1 MTECLIRLDDI
12 TPDMDW
18 DKFNQVKDIL
28 ERYRICPLIGVV
40 PDNRDRTLHKDAPKE
55 TFWNTLLE
63 LQQKGW
69 KIAQHG
75 TYHVYETNHCGIL
88 GINPF
93 SEFAGLS
100 YEEQLRKLKCGRE
113 ILRKNGILTDI
124 FMAPGHTYDANT
136 IKALKECGFTT
147 ITDGLYKMPYTEDG
161 ILCIPCRMQ
170 GLRIVK
176 GVDTVCLHTNLMQE
190 KDMKE
195 LDKFCRD
202 NQKVI
207 LSFDPLRYQ
216 EGAPKKNAYIK
227 IAERILLKKR
237 IIKDRIANSKR
248 LAWYLS
254 RTNHQNSK
262 KKWVRRILFLPLLLG
277 YREENGK
284 V

>member
-1 MTECLIRLDDI
+1 MTECMIRLDDV

-18 DKFNQVKDIL
+18 DKFNQVKTIL
-28 ERYRICPLIGVV
+28 DRYRICPLIGVV
-40 PDNRDRTLHKDAPKE
+40 PDNRDRTLHKETQKE
-55 TFWNTLLE
+55 EFWNILRE

-75 TYHVYETNHCGIL
+75 TYHVYETEHCGIL

-93 SEFAGLS
+93 SEFAGLP
-100 YEEQLRKLKCGRE
+100 YEEQLHKLKTGQK
-113 ILRKNGILTDI
+113 ILRENGISTDI

-147 ITDGLYKMPYTEDG
+147 ITDGLYKMPYMEDG

-170 GLRIVK
+170 GFRISK

-195 LDKFCRD
+195 LDRFCRD
-202 NQKVI
+202 HRADIV
-207 LSFDPLRYQ
+207 SFEPERYREEAKKKTIFIRIQ
-216 EGAPKKNAYIK
+216 EKEAVFVRNGKDK
-227 IAERILLKKR
+227 IAH
-237 IIKDRIANSKR
+237 SKR

-254 RTNHQNSK
+254 RTDHK
-262 KKWVRRILFLPLLLG
+262 DRRIKWLKRLLYLPLLIG
-277 YREENGK
+277 YRQVK
-284 V
+284 